1 MSRALTRLLDFDDQY
16 RRDQKQGQAF
26 LHRRDRRFAQQQ
38 QEQRQPLTVPAW
50 LQALHALNDQ
60 RRDSG
65 PDVRLRRWRQARWV
79 FAGLGTVL
87 GAAFMLG
94 LLVYDGGRQINLT
107 LLMALVALQ
116 CLLAVLTSVQA
127 WLGWQ
132 PWRGLFGA
140 QADDDPL
147 ASLRPALSARIAHTG
162 GLLFAISGLL
172 ALLVMVVVQD
182 LAFGW
187 STTLQTS
194 AEGYHALVSL
204 LAQPWQTLWPEAVP
218 SQALV
223 SASQFYRL
231 NSEGAVSDPA
241 LLGTWW
247 PFVLMLWLSYVLL
260 PRLVLLVLAGLQV
273 RWQARGALARHPGYA
288 PLLYRFE
295 TPWVET
301 RGEEEAPRAPAEATV
316 ALSPLPASST
326 LIHWAGAGMRSGAVV
341 GALSRGPGPRQL
353 RAGGNSTLEQ
363 DAEALREAGQR
374 PEPVILV
381 ARGWEPPT
389 GELSDFIMD
398 AREQWPAGTLLA
410 LVPLADEEGAA
421 LTDRGL
427 QAQWQ
432 RFVERQQDPHLLL
445 CAPEAQSDNTPVD
458 ADHGR

>member
-1 MSRALTRLLDFDDQY
+1 
-16 RRDQKQGQAF
+16 
-26 LHRRDRRFAQQQ
+26 
-38 QEQRQPLTVPAW
+38 
-50 LQALHALNDQ
+50 
-60 RRDSG
+60 
-65 PDVRLRRWRQARWV
+65 
-79 FAGLGTVL
+79 
-87 GAAFMLG
+87 
-94 LLVYDGGRQINLT
+94 
-107 LLMALVALQ
+107 
-116 CLLAVLTSVQA
+116 
-127 WLGWQ
+127 
-132 PWRGLFGA
+132 
-140 QADDDPL
+140 
-147 ASLRPALSARIAHTG
+147 
-162 GLLFAISGLL
+162 
-172 ALLVMVVVQD
+172 
-182 LAFGW
+182 
-187 STTLQTS
+187 
-194 AEGYHALVSL
+194 
-204 LAQPWQTLWPEAVP
+204 
-218 SQALV
+218 
-223 SASQFYRL
+223 
-231 NSEGAVSDPA
+231 
-241 LLGTWW
+241 
-247 PFVLMLWLSYVLL
+247 MLWLSYVLL

-273 RWQARGALARHPGYA
+273 RWQARRALARHPGYA

-353 RAGGNSTLEQ
+353 RAGGNRTLEQ

-374 PEPVILV
+374 REPVILV